1 MSDAKA
7 QVSYDYDTGRITTF
21 LISTQHQEDTS
32 VMDIR
37 LLVEAVME
45 TAGKI
50 KNDNMSNQD
59 FYKFQFAAI
68 SRRGGVTP
76 PYEQIGSIV
85 VGAVSLSGMASSMRN
100 TSLLISPIVQTTLY
114 LPSFSCTVVR
124 WTRRGG
130 SSCVSASRRARPL

>member
-37 LLVEAVME
+37 PLAEAVME

-50 KNDNMSNQD
+50 KNDNMSDQD
-59 FYKFQFAAI
+59 FYKFQFANLPFERGEI
-68 SRRGGVTP
+68 SFSKGFFYLYG
-76 PYEQIGSIV
+76 YS
-85 VGAVSLSGMASSMRN
+85 
-100 TSLLISPIVQTTLY
+100 QTT
-114 LPSFSCTVVR
+114 R
-124 WTRRGG
+124 
-130 SSCVSASRRARPL
+130 

>member
-37 LLVEAVME
+37 PLVEAVME

-50 KNDNMSNQD
+50 KNDNISDQN
-59 FYKFQFAAI
+59 FYKFQLCAQLRVCSQA
-68 SRRGGVTP
+68 GGIPVYP
-76 PYEQIGSIV
+76 
-85 VGAVSLSGMASSMRN
+85 R
-100 TSLLISPIVQTTLY
+100 
-114 LPSFSCTVVR
+114 FSQPDNSES
-124 WTRRGG
+124 WDDAGNG
-130 SSCVSASRRARPL
+130 I

>member
-37 LLVEAVME
+37 PLVEAVME

-50 KNDNMSNQD
+50 KNDNMSDQD
-59 FYKFQFAAI
+59 FYKLI
-68 SRRGGVTP
+68 R
-76 PYEQIGSIV
+76 EQS
-85 VGAVSLSGMASSMRN
+85 VSGQRKK
-100 TSLLISPIVQTTLY
+100 LLTI
-114 LPSFSCTVVR
+114 F
-124 WTRRGG
+124 
-130 SSCVSASRRARPL
+130 

>member
-37 LLVEAVME
+37 PLVEAVME

-50 KNDNMSNQD
+50 KNDNMSDQD
-59 FYKFQFAAI
+59 FYKFKLNKIAARW
-68 SRRGGVTP
+68 SAK
-76 PYEQIGSIV
+76 
-85 VGAVSLSGMASSMRN
+85 AVAQL
-100 TSLLISPIVQTTLY
+100 
-114 LPSFSCTVVR
+114 SFSQ
-124 WTRRGG
+124 
-130 SSCVSASRRARPL
+130 

>member
-1 MSDAKA
+1 MENKEVNSDEKFALVLSDAKA

-50 KNDNMSNQD
+50 KNDNMSDQD
-59 FYKFQFAAI
+59 FYKFQF
-68 SRRGGVTP
+68 VN
-76 PYEQIGSIV
+76 YK
-85 VGAVSLSGMASSMRN
+85 
-100 TSLLISPIVQTTLY
+100 
-114 LPSFSCTVVR
+114 
-124 WTRRGG
+124 
-130 SSCVSASRRARPL
+130 